1 MKTLIFIFYY
11 CILAMILNSCS
22 SLDDAGKVLRNEKMT
37 GVDEF
42 LIKKKNPLT
51 LPPDY
56 EKIPMPGAVKS
67 KAEKNE
73 EDIKKILKK
82 KQSETVYEK
91 STSTEKSIINQ
102 IKK

>member
-1 MKTLIFIFYY
+1 
-11 CILAMILNSCS
+11 
-22 SLDDAGKVLRNEKMT
+22 
-37 GVDEF
+37 
-42 LIKKKNPLT
+42 
-51 LPPDY
+51 
-56 EKIPMPGAVKS
+56 MPGAVKS